1 LGKVRAAGRRS
12 KSFSACSQYWL
23 SGAKVYPSW
32 DDTAPKGGWLSGI
45 ICPIMKVGKTFVL
58 TISAAT
64 ELYIIPID
72 THSGML

>member
-32 DDTAPKGGWLSGI
+32 DDTGGWLSGI
-45 ICPIMKVGKTFVL
+45 ICPIMKVVKTFVL

-72 THSGML
+72 IHSGML